1 MVLTVTAA
9 DVEVTVRMLNV
20 NYGHNKKL
28 LEACMPLHDYSL
40 FIAKTRE
47 FQANYSLEVAIDLAI
62 EALPAGSKIRE
73 FLEAHRSE
81 VKRMYLTEYDE
92 AEHLKLIELE
102 KKREIEEIQQTDATA
117 VTTALRLLREG
128 ATTVKELTDQGVPE
142 KIAQAFIADQSLSD
156 EGKRGKNE

>member
-1 MVLTVTAA
+1 
-9 DVEVTVRMLNV
+9 
-20 NYGHNKKL
+20 
-28 LEACMPLHDYSL
+28 
-40 FIAKTRE
+40 
-47 FQANYSLEVAIDLAI
+47 
-62 EALPAGSKIRE
+62 
-73 FLEAHRSE
+73 
-81 VKRMYLTEYDE
+81 MYLTEYDE

>member
-1 MVLTVTAA
+1 
-9 DVEVTVRMLNV
+9 
-20 NYGHNKKL
+20 
-28 LEACMPLHDYSL
+28 MPLHDYSL

-47 FQANYSLEVAIDLAI
+47 FQSNYSLEVAIDLAI

-102 KKREIEEIQQTDATA
+102 KKREIEEIRTASQREIEEIQQTDATA

-142 KIAQAFIADQSLSD
+142 KIAQAFIADQVLSD